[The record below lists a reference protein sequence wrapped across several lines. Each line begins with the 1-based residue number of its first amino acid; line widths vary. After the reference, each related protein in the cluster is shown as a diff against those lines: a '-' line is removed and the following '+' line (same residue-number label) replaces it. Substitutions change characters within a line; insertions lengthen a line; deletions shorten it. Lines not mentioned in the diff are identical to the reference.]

1 MSLLRVPVRLAL
13 VAGLLVAA
21 LAGLAAC
28 ERTVVPESYV
38 ARVGDR
44 YLSEDE
50 LAVAMQAWP
59 TGLDSLAARMQV
71 IDQWVTGELLARA
84 ARAADLADKPRV
96 ERRLQ
101 DSERAVLADAY
112 IEALY
117 DERQPALDDS
127 EVQTYFEANQERLR
141 LREPYVRVRYLR
153 FASESE
159 AQTARAALVQAV
171 RSATPD
177 SLWRR
182 VAETY
187 AATPATAIGLSEAY
201 FPESQLRQR
210 LPDVGAVFRQYAP
223 SQIAPV
229 LELGD
234 QYHVFQVVDRA
245 DAGTLPELGWI
256 EEDLRRQMLIDAR
269 RQLISREV
277 QALKS
282 EAQASGALDLPN

>member
-1 MSLLRVPVRLAL
+1 MPDD
-13 VAGLLVAA
+13 
-21 LAGLAAC
+21 
-28 ERTVVPESYV
+28 YV

-50 LAVAMQAWP
+50 LAVAMEARP
-59 TGLDSLAARMQV
+59 AGLDSLAARMQV
-71 IDQWVTGELLARA
+71 IDQWVTSELLARA
-84 ARAADLADKPRV
+84 AREDDLADKPEV

-112 IEALY
+112 IESLY
-117 DERQPALDDS
+117 DERQPALDDN
-127 EVQTYFEANQERLR
+127 EVQTYFEANRGRLR

-159 AQTARAALVQAV
+159 ARTARADLVQAV

-177 SLWRR
+177 SLWRQ
-182 VAETY
+182 VAQTY
-187 AATPATAIGLSEAY
+187 AAVPATVIGLSEAY

-210 LPDVGAVFRQYAP
+210 LPDVGTVLRQYAP
-223 SQIAPV
+223 GQIAPV

-245 DAGTLPELGWI
+245 DAGTLPELDWI

-269 RQLISREV
+269 RQLVSREV

-282 EAQASGALDLPN
+282 EAQAAGALDLPE